1 TAITTTRQGTAGTQV
16 VPPYSIVT
24 LTLAPSATNPVSAT
38 LSAPGS
44 PTVGTVTARTATVS
58 WTPSTGGQV
67 TRYEVFQQF
76 GTNSVLLGETTSTSF
91 TAQNLVPGTAYT
103 LNVLTTDQRKYLSI
117 PSAPVT
123 FITDTPQ
130 KNTCA
135 VSYDVATGWDS
146 GFVANI
152 SISNTG

>member
-1 TAITTTRQGTAGTQV
+1 
-16 VPPYSIVT
+16 
-24 LTLAPSATNPVSAT
+24 
-38 LSAPGS
+38 
-44 PTVGTVTARTATVS
+44 
-58 WTPSTGGQV
+58 

-103 LNVLTTDQRKYLSI
+103 LNVLATDQRGYLSM

-123 FITDTPQ
+123 FITGTPRES
-130 KNTCA
+130 TCA

-146 GFVANI
+146 GFGANI
-152 SISNTG
+152 SISNTGTTPITGLTLAVSVPTDTETVSGSTW